1 MAEGINPHDPRLY
14 LAAERTFLAWIRT
27 GVALMGLGFV
37 VARFGLFLR
46 ELEVTR
52 GPQPQSS
59 GLSVYFGTGLLVLG
73 VAVNIASVFIHAR
86 QVKALNANEHIG
98 RRPSKL
104 GIAVSLVLSGIGIAM
119 AIYVFFFR

>member
-1 MAEGINPHDPRLY
+1 
-14 LAAERTFLAWIRT
+14 
-27 GVALMGLGFV
+27 MGLGFV

-52 GPQPQSS
+52 GPQPQAS

-86 QVKALNANEHIG
+86 QVIALNANERIG
-98 RRPSKL
+98 ERPSKL
-104 GIAVSLVLSGIGIAM
+104 GIAVSLLLAGIGIAM
-119 AIYVFFFR
+119 AIYLFFFR

>member
-1 MAEGINPHDPRLY
+1 MPEKMDQPDPRLY

-52 GPQPQSS
+52 APQPQSS
-59 GLSVYFGTGLLVLG
+59 GFSVYFGTGLLVLG
-73 VAVNIASVFIHAR
+73 VVVNIASVFIHAR
-86 QVKALNANEHIG
+86 QVKALNANERIG
-98 RRPSKL
+98 QRPSKL
-104 GIAVSLVLSGIGIAM
+104 GIAVSLLLAGIGIAM
-119 AIYVFFFR
+119 AVYIFFFR